1 MTTPVTG
8 RVYLVG
14 GGPGAADLLTLR
26 AVRILQRADVVLYD
40 RLVSDEQLALAP
52 QAEKIY
58 VGKDLGKNSQE
69 RQDSIHR
76 LLIHH
81 ARSGRTVVRLKGGD
95 PFVFGRG
102 SEEGLVLSEAGI
114 PWELVPGISSS
125 IAAPGIARI
134 PVTHRGVSAAY
145 AVFSG
150 QSAFSPSA
158 DVDWL
163 VAARIPTAI
172 FLMGVRKLPDITREL
187 LAHGRS
193 SDTPIA
199 VIEKA
204 TTPQQRVVTGTLD
217 TIVELAKG
225 ISSPATIVVGSVVAL
240 REELLSVIATPAVAT
255 FAPVAPESVYA
266 SHISGL
272 ASPEAGSP
280 HPF

>member
-8 RVYLVG
+8 HVYLMG

-52 QAEKIY
+52 QAELIY
-58 VGKDLGKNSQE
+58 VGKELGKNSTE
-69 RQDSIHR
+69 RQNAIHQ
-76 LLIHH
+76 LLVQH
-81 ARSGRTVVRLKGGD
+81 ARAGRTVVRLKGGD

-102 SEEGLVLSEAGI
+102 GEEGLILSKAGV

-134 PVTHRGVSAAY
+134 PVTHRGVASAY

-150 QSAFSPSA
+150 QSAFGPSA
-158 DVDWL
+158 EVDWL

-172 FLMGVRKLPDITREL
+172 FLMGVRRLPLIAKEL
-187 LAHGRS
+187 IAHGRAA
-193 SDTPIA
+193 DTPIA

-204 TTPQQRVVTGTLD
+204 TTPEQRVVTGTLE
-217 TIVELAKG
+217 TIVELAKDVT
-225 ISSPATIVVGSVVAL
+225 SPATIVVGPVVAL
-240 REELLSVIATPAVAT
+240 REELLSVIATPALAS
-255 FAPVAPESVYA
+255 FRANAPESIYNPA
-266 SHISGL
+266 SSLPGL
-272 ASPEAGSP
+272 DAGTPFAS
-280 HPF
+280 

>member
-1 MTTPVTG
+1 M
-8 RVYLVG
+8 
-14 GGPGAADLLTLR
+14 
-26 AVRILQRADVVLYD
+26 
-40 RLVSDEQLALAP
+40 
-52 QAEKIY
+52 
-58 VGKDLGKNSQE
+58 
-69 RQDSIHR
+69 
-76 LLIHH
+76 
-81 ARSGRTVVRLKGGD
+81 
-95 PFVFGRG
+95 
-102 SEEGLVLSEAGI
+102 
-114 PWELVPGISSS
+114 
-125 IAAPGIARI
+125 
-134 PVTHRGVSAAY
+134 THRGVSAAY